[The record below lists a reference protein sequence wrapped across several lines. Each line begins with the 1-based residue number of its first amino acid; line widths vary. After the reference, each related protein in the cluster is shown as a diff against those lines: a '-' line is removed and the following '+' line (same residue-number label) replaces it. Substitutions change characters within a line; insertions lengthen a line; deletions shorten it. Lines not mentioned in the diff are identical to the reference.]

1 MLKKSRKPW
10 DATESLPL
18 PKINTKMPPRT
29 KSVEM
34 NKILTNSETH
44 LHHCLCESRGFNTGR
59 RSHRRLSIKKVFLK
73 YLQNWQDFFLSVL
86 RNFLEHFFYRTL
98 PGDCFWWIGLM
109 VKNFNSVSLI
119 FLNSQLYHALP
130 RVMTIIL
137 VEQRTLFNE
146 KTWLNSKSQTLFWHY
161 FRGSLAEVFKV
172 VFIIFSKP
180 TGKYLC
186 KSLSV
191 GISESL
197 CHFWESCPPSNF
209 YFGFFYKLF
218 QAAALQ

>member
-1 MLKKSRKPW
+1 MFLKK
-10 DATESLPL
+10 
-18 PKINTKMPPRT
+18 
-29 KSVEM
+29 
-34 NKILTNSETH
+34 
-44 LHHCLCESRGFNTGR
+44 
-59 RSHRRLSIKKVFLK
+59 
-73 YLQNWQDFFLSVL
+73 LQNWQDFFLSVL
-86 RNFLEHFFYRTL
+86 RNFFYRTL
-98 PGDCFWWIGLM
+98 PDDCFWWIGLM

-119 FLNSQLYHALP
+119 YLNSQLYHALP

-161 FRGSLAEVFKV
+161 FRGSLAEVLKV
-172 VFIIFSKP
+172 VFMIFSKP

-186 KSLSV
+186 KSLCV

-218 QAAALQ
+218 QAAALQQKDPSKGFCKFWELFEISYRTRKRQMLLFLLDLYEILPLPSKHFSYYTETVALAQPYKNK